1 MNILCK
7 ESLNLSEEDVMKAAV
22 LFTGTGPI
30 LIVTSFD
37 SLSNPKFLEQIK
49 SRGINKF
56 IAYEVSLEV
65 TKQKYGGHY
74 NLVIEDLRP
83 TDDIRVMDVN
93 GHCVFYN
100 YKFKDLKEPFTYEP
114 D

>member
-1 MNILCK
+1 
-7 ESLNLSEEDVMKAAV
+7 MKAAV

-30 LIVTSFD
+30 LIVTSFN
-37 SLSNPKFLEQIK
+37 SLSSPKFTEQMK

-56 IAYEVSLEV
+56 IAYEVPIGV

-74 NLVIEDLRP
+74 DLVVEDLRP
-83 TDDIRVMDVN
+83 TDDIRVMDIN
-93 GHCVFYN
+93 GHSVFHN

-114 D
+114 E